1 MQHPNESM
9 LQELY
14 ARFGQGDMP
23 GFLAGCADR
32 VTFSVPGE
40 AAVSGEF
47 TKATFM
53 DLIGR
58 VMERSGG
65 TFREDV
71 LGVFANDQHG
81 VLLLH
86 HQFDATASAGR
97 IGPPAS
103 SSLWTGRSLP
113 GASIRGVNRNL
124 RTRGAPASSVP
135 AAWPQ
140 AAP

>member
-86 HQFDATASAGR
+86 HQFERDGKCRAYRTAR
-97 IGPPAS
+97 IVEFVDGK
-103 SSLWTGRSLP
+103 
-113 GASIRGVNRNL
+113 I
-124 RTRGAPASSVP
+124 
-135 AAWPQ
+135 AAWREHPGSEPEF
-140 AAP
+140 ADAWGPR